1 MIVPSF
7 VPGGRNGATNA
18 TSAANSGIVASGE
31 SWSSALAQATGNVS
45 TVTSPTASQQAAPER
60 LQAHGAATNGDAQN
74 TSSARGGA
82 AEKAADH
89 GDGAG
94 AGALKH
100 KGEAP
105 VHQTEAGT
113 ATTST
118 LRRKHESQGQPLV
131 GLAAGSAE
139 AVSQSSPV
147 RGEARTGV
155 HTAGAHTAV
164 THTDEAAAQG
174 LADDGAALLNGQ
186 AGAPGTTDDP
196 ATAANPGAKKIFEAS
211 PEVKAGVDSAQES
224 QAAAAPLAGPITPP
238 AITATTTAISP
249 GANPQA
255 VGLHR
260 ADSQPHQPAIAAA
273 PERRLLSDNAALSDS
288 GNPATSNDK
297 TVLAS
302 TAASGSGGT
311 IIAGVG
317 AGAASAATSANASLS
332 SSATA
337 STASTVPAADGAVAA
352 TPAALAASITA
363 MHKSGQISTVLRLDP
378 PGLGAL
384 SVHIAVG
391 QSAQVNVQFI
401 PTVAQTAQLL
411 NNSLV
416 DLRQAMAAAGLT
428 LGQTQVSGG
437 GQGGGAASNGNGQGG
452 RSQPEARSIGASTS
466 QPVESGP
473 AGVRAYA

>member
-1 MIVPSF
+1 M
-7 VPGGRNGATNA
+7 
-18 TSAANSGIVASGE
+18 ASGE
-31 SWSSALAQATGNVS
+31 SWSSALAQATGDVS
-45 TVTSPTASQQAAPER
+45 SVTSPTESQQAAPER
-60 LQAHGAATNGDAQN
+60 LQAHGATTNGDAQE
-74 TSSARGGA
+74 TSNARGGA

-94 AGALKH
+94 AAGLKH

-118 LRRKHESQGQPLV
+118 LRRKHECQGQPLV
-131 GLAAGSAE
+131 GLAAGSAQ

-155 HTAGAHTAV
+155 RTAGTHTAV
-164 THTDEAAAQG
+164 THTDEAAAQE

-196 ATAANPGAKKIFEAS
+196 ATAANPGAKKIFDAS
-211 PEVKAGVDSAQES
+211 PEVKAGAVSAQES
-224 QAAAAPLAGPITPP
+224 QAAAAPLTGPIMPP
-238 AITATTTAISP
+238 AITATSP

-255 VGLHR
+255 VGMHR
-260 ADSQPHQPAIAAA
+260 ADSLPHQPAIAAA
-273 PERRLLSDNAALSDS
+273 PEKRLLSDNAALPDS
-288 GNPATSNDK
+288 GNPATPNDK
-297 TVLAS
+297 TILAS
-302 TAASGSGGT
+302 TAASGSGGM

-437 GQGGGAASNGNGQGG
+437 GQGGGTASNGNGQGG
-452 RSQPEARSIGASTS
+452 RSQSETRSIGASTS